1 VDYLIGDHVTLP
13 GDKDNQDD
21 WSPPI
26 TYFQVATSYNPGK
39 DILPVGDSTL
49 RFDNLN

>member
-26 TYFQVATSYNPGK
+26 TYFQVATTSYNPKK
-39 DILPVGDSTL
+39 DNLYVGDYDSEV
-49 RFDNLN
+49 